1 MKIYKKPYKDEFKD
15 LLRKKKSKI
24 FFSHLSEG
32 VVCDF
37 NKNDLISIVTFI
49 KLNFPYD
56 NLYEFH
62 VEMFTKNKFN
72 GLTSILK
79 SLKKLEDDF
88 GADKLLSRHTKHEF
102 NTLIMLN
109 DLDYYPFEFSNEGE
123 KNILVRKI
131 RNKSLLDFICNTKLN
146 NFKKFISG
154 WLAKK
159 IEFDSIEEFYS
170 KYNSLLEKNRITT
183 IQLSKNSLMML
194 DKNQNESVIFN
205 SHKLSRKDLILIFN
219 TINLIR
225 LKNIYVATSQI
236 GLDEAFFLSGYRN
249 SKFEYENFTKWNL
262 DI

>member
-1 MKIYKKPYKDEFKD
+1 MKTYKKPYKDEFKD

-37 NKNDLISIVTFI
+37 NKDDLISIVTFI

-131 RNKSLLDFICNTKLN
+131 RDKSLLDFICNTKLS
-146 NFKKFISG
+146 NFKKFI
-154 WLAKK
+154 L
-159 IEFDSIEEFYS
+159 
-170 KYNSLLEKNRITT
+170 
-183 IQLSKNSLMML
+183 IQLKNFI
-194 DKNQNESVIFN
+194 QNIIRCLKKTELLQFN
-205 SHKLSRKDLILIFN
+205 F
-219 TINLIR
+219 
-225 LKNIYVATSQI
+225 LKIV
-236 GLDEAFFLSGYRN
+236 L
-249 SKFEYENFTKWNL
+249 
-262 DI
+262 